1 MYSETHIRILHL
13 EQNSSDAERTLST
26 LQNVNMQVDYK
37 CVSTQFEFEN
47 ELCLFKPDIVLCD
60 SSAGDYSSEQALST
74 VRNQIAGL
82 PFVLLTAPVCEQFAA
97 KMIKKGASDY
107 LLKANLSELPKILAE
122 AMEAYEERLRKENH
136 SKYISLQVQKLS
148 ALLNNLSDAIMLL
161 DRDGKFIFQ
170 SRSVEQL
177 TGYNSDEFL
186 SRNFTDFLPPIS
198 HSEGA
203 FFFEHIV
210 QQKGVKQ
217 SFTFRFLHKA
227 GHILWAEGTISNMLD
242 DEHIGAVVIHF
253 RDITDR
259 RRQEQQRLRSEAK
272 LQTIFNN
279 TKIAYV
285 LIDRDYKVMS
295 FNPLAKERYQREI
308 GITIHENFPM
318 ESYLMNQRDSAT
330 NDNFKKVFAGKKIH
344 YEIAFDQK
352 SGGKCWY
359 HVDMF
364 PVRAEDGSNIGLI
377 IASEDIT
384 ARKLADLEKEKI
396 TADLLHHIK
405 DLEQFAYIVSH
416 NLRSP
421 VANIRG
427 LASLLQDAEVL
438 SDSDFKRGLR
448 GLSESALRLDG
459 VITDLNF
466 ILQTRKDVEKRK
478 EAVSLVTL
486 LNDIKTGLY
495 AQLDQQNV
503 TINSNFEVEEV
514 FTLRSYL
521 HSILI
526 NLIANAIKYR
536 RPDKEPVITITSR
549 RLENKIE
556 LQVTDNGLG
565 IDLELHGNKIFGLYK
580 KFHNHI
586 EGKGMGLYMVKTQVE
601 ILGGSIQ
608 VDSKLN
614 RGTTFT
620 ILFSQD

>member
-1 MYSETHIRILHL
+1 MPSETHIRILHL
-13 EQNSSDAERTLST
+13 EENSSDAERTLST
-26 LQNVNMQVDYK
+26 LQHVNMQVDYK
-37 CVSTQFEFEN
+37 CVATQFEFEN
-47 ELCLFKPDIVLCD
+47 ELCLFKPDIVLSD
-60 SSAGDYSSEQALST
+60 SAAGNYSSEQALST

-82 PFVLLTAPVCEQFAA
+82 PFVLLTSPVCEQFAA

-107 LLKANLSELPKILAE
+107 LLKSNLVELPKILAE
-122 AMEAYEERLRKENH
+122 AMKAYEERLRKENH
-136 SKYISLQVQKLS
+136 SKYISVQVKKLS
-148 ALLNNLSDAIMLL
+148 ALLNNMCDAIMLL

-170 SRSVEQL
+170 SQSVVEL
-177 TGYNSDEFL
+177 TGYTSDEFL
-186 SRNFTDFLPPIS
+186 SRNFTDFLPPVS

-210 QQKGVKQ
+210 QQKGIKQ
-217 SFTFRFLHKA
+217 SFTFRFLHKT
-227 GHILWAEGTISNMLD
+227 GLILWAEGTISNMLD

-259 RRQEQQRLRSEAK
+259 RRQEQQRIRSEAK

-285 LIDRDYKVMS
+285 LIDREYKVMS
-295 FNPLAKERYQREI
+295 FNPLAKERYEKEI
-308 GITIHENFPM
+308 GITLYENYPM
-318 ESYLMNQRDSAT
+318 ESYLLNQRDSAT
-330 NDNFKKVFAGKKIH
+330 SDNFKKVFGGNKIH
-344 YEIAFDQK
+344 YEISFDQK
-352 SGGKCWY
+352 TGGKCWY

-364 PVRAEDGSNIGLI
+364 PVRAEDGSSIGLL

-384 ARKLADLEKEKI
+384 ARKLADLEKENI

-421 VANIRG
+421 VANITG
-427 LASLLQDAEVL
+427 LVSLLQDGDAL
-438 SDSDFKRGLR
+438 SDVDFKRCLR
-448 GLSESALRLDG
+448 GLNESATRLDG

-495 AQLDQQNV
+495 TQLDQQNV
-503 TINSNFEVEEV
+503 IITSNFEIEEM

-536 RPDKEPVITITSR
+536 RPDKAPVITITSR
-549 RLENKIE
+549 KLDNKIE
-556 LQVTDNGLG
+556 LQVSDNGLG
-565 IDLELHGNKIFGLYK
+565 IDLERHGNKIFGLYK
-580 KFHNHI
+580 KFHTHI

-601 ILGGSIQ
+601 ILGGSIS

-614 RGTTFT
+614 KGSTFT
-620 ILFSQD
+620 LIFSQD